1 MLTNTELAGLL
12 AQIKQSVAA
21 DQHGGQ
27 MHYARTKMIELGFF
41 DTMPE
46 SAADPHRPC
55 PKDWTAFQVA
65 IFENGEP
72 PKARR
77 KRNYIETTKTRYGGQ
92 IKVWTR
98 DKINFRKNEQ
108 VAWRAN
114 FYLFSAEEIAAVAA
128 QLRSRGQIDDATVA
142 LVTSWADGAR
152 TIDRPDTWFAAIPVL
167 RTTTAGTRWQKG
179 HLVTVQIVDGQ
190 PGHMALLGPEGLYAK
205 GETWSEQA
213 ANGNDL
219 DDRVVAQL
227 RLGAHDGFDSWATQP
242 FGS

>member
-27 MHYARTKMIELGFF
+27 MHYARTKMIEMGFF

-46 SAADPHRPC
+46 SASDPHRPC

-65 IFENGEP
+65 IFDNGEP

-98 DKINFRKNEQ
+98 DKVNFRKNEQ

-114 FYLFSAEEIAAVAA
+114 FYLFDRGEIAAVAA
-128 QLRSRGQIDDATVA
+128 QLHDRKQIDDATVT
-142 LVTSWADGAR
+142 LVNDWVEAVADMG
-152 TIDRPDTWFAAIPVL
+152 DGWMAAIPVL
-167 RTTTAGTRWQKG
+167 RTTSAGTRWMKG
-179 HLVTVQIVDGQ
+179 HLVAIRMIDGA
-190 PGHMALLGPEGLYAK
+190 PAMMMFFGPDGLHVR
-205 GETWSEQA
+205 GSSWSEQSA
-213 ANGNDL
+213 DGRDL
-219 DDRVVAQL
+219 SDNVVAQM
-227 RLGAHDGFDSWATQP
+227 RLGSHDGFDAWATQP
-242 FGS
+242 FGA